1 VAQNL
6 NGVRVA
12 ILATDGFE
20 QSELLE
26 PRKALDEAGASTEV
40 VSLKS
45 GEIKGWNHKDWGQ
58 SVAVDQTIDS
68 IDAKNYDA
76 LLLPGGVMNPD
87 KLRMDAK
94 AVAFVKAFVDAKKP
108 VGAICHGPWTIIEAG
123 AAKGRTL
130 TSWPSLK
137 TDIQNAGG
145 RWVDQ
150 EAVVDGN
157 FVTSRNPKD
166 IPAFNREI
174 LKLFATAR
182 PRAA

>member
-1 VAQNL
+1 M
-6 NGVRVA
+6 
-12 ILATDGFE
+12 ATDGFE

-26 PRKALDEAGASTEV
+26 PRRALDEAGAETEV
-40 VSLKS
+40 VSLKN
-45 GEIKGWNHKDWGQ
+45 GEIRGRNHKEWGEK
-58 SVAVDQTIDS
+58 VAVDKTIDS
-68 IDAKNYDA
+68 VDAKNYDA

-87 KLRMDAK
+87 SLRINAK
-94 AVAFVKAFVDAKKP
+94 AVAFVKAFFDAKKP
-108 VGAICHGPWTIIEAG
+108 VGAICHGPWVLIEAG
-123 AAKGRTL
+123 AAGGRTL

-157 FVTSRNPKD
+157 LVTSRNPKD

-174 LKLFATAR
+174 AKLFA
-182 PRAA
+182 AAVSRVA

>member
-1 VAQNL
+1 MAKNL
-6 NGVRVA
+6 DGVRVA
-12 ILATDGFE
+12 ILATNGFE

-26 PRKALDEAGASTEV
+26 PRQALESAGAATEV
-40 VSLKS
+40 VSLKK
-45 GEIKGWNHKDWGQ
+45 GEIKGWNQQEWGE
-58 SVAVDQTIDS
+58 SVRVDKAIDEVE
-68 IDAKNYDA
+68 AENYDA

-94 AVAFVKAFVDAKKP
+94 AVAFVKAFCNAKKP
-108 VGAICHGPWTIIEAG
+108 VGAICHGPWLIIEAG

-145 RWVDQ
+145 RWVDE

-157 FVTSRNPKD
+157 LVTSRNPGD

-174 LKLFATAR
+174 AKLFAAAR
-182 PRAA
+182 SRAA